1 MSSDKDEQ
9 KDIFQVE
16 GDMDAPVEE
25 ASGPGPDE
33 IEEIRSDIEKIK
45 EAINEIV
52 KKISGKRRKE
62 GNGAVEAQR
71 NGEVDLKEA
80 AKQIKGLLEGNLQNK
95 VQGLEGLA
103 SDLRATQKAIE
114 EEAHKIG
121 DLRQVTEEA
130 IEERIRNI
138 DNEIEGF
145 FGGQAEKLE
154 EIGETLEKPISV
166 AAKKVEDDLNEF
178 IEHFKDKLDSIDENT
193 EERIKLIG
201 QAAAQIQRVVGDFE
215 TKGDNLDDKIEYLTK
230 AKGEIG
236 EYTDQA
242 RTTAQILK
250 GAALQ
255 DDIQRL
261 EELSE
266 KSVQRIIHV
275 AGETQTRMIEQ
286 IQAEMNNLL
295 NKIDEKRMRFDSNME
310 LIDKRMGQKL
320 QEMRTIKEAVEDLEK
335 KHKSREKT
343 LIREAK
349 TITRR
354 EIAVIV
360 MSVFTSVITAILL
373 LYFAGVV

>member
-25 ASGPGPDE
+25 ASGAGPEE

-45 EAINEIV
+45 KAINEIV
-52 KKISGKRRKE
+52 KKISENRRS
-62 GNGAVEAQR
+62 GRDGAVEAKR
-71 NGEVDLKEA
+71 NGEVDLKKA
-80 AKQIKGLLEGNLQNK
+80 ANQIKSLLEGNLQNN

-103 SDLRATQKAIE
+103 SDLRATQRAIE
-114 EEAHKIG
+114 EETQKIG

-138 DNEIEGF
+138 DEEIEGF
-145 FGGQAEKLE
+145 FGGQDEKLE

-178 IEHFKDKLDSIDENT
+178 IEHFKAKLDSIDEDT
-193 EERIKLIG
+193 EERIKHIG
-201 QAAAQIQRVVGDFE
+201 QAAAQIQRVVNDFE
-215 TKGDNLDDKIEYLTK
+215 SKGENLDDKIEYLTK